1 MHISIERT
9 LTGFLVL
16 STIHNGYLVTR
27 KYQGY
32 TAREAKAAFKA
43 ELKGE

>member
-1 MHISIERT
+1 MSISIEKT
-9 LTGFLVL
+9 ITGWLVL

-32 TAREAKAAFKA
+32 TRREAIAMFKA
-43 ELKGE
+43 ELK